1 MKTRLSEV
9 VITVSLNRPH
19 RLVLSSRTKDQ
30 TPLTIEPLAFGYPDV
45 TGKPTVPVS
54 VETGAAHSVNPQDR

>member
-19 RLVLSSRTKDQ
+19 RLVLSSRTKAQ
-30 TPLTIEPLAFGYPDV
+30 TPLTIEPLTFGYPDV
-45 TGKPTVPVS
+45 VGKETVPVS
-54 VETGAAHSVNPQDR
+54 DETGAAHQVIPQDR